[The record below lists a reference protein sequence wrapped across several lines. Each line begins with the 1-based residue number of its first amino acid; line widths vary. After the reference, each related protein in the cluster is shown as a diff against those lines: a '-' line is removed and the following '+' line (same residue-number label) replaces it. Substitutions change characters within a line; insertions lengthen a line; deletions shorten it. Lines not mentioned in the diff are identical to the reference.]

1 LFSGVLK
8 HKRSSNNQHQGGDMP
23 QNGVHAIVG
32 IVSRKWMPQKEW
44 LLLGVVLGNMFP
56 DLDNLAVAYATLTG
70 VDSHGLHRTF
80 THSIFT
86 IIAVILL
93 FYLFATLTRNGKWN
107 NFGLGFGI
115 GILMHILLDLVLWF
129 NGVELLWPI
138 RFELNF
144 WSWFTIPAWLK
155 IILDT
160 GEFLAFGLYF
170 LLLSSLAWQQGTD
183 AKNQSASKTWAYIE
197 FALFVVFTL
206 LFFTMGAKGLPYTI
220 FGGLYLLSLILAII
234 LTIRMRTTVETLP

>member
-1 LFSGVLK
+1 
-8 HKRSSNNQHQGGDMP
+8 MP

-32 IVSRKWMPQKEW
+32 TMARKWMPQKEW

-56 DLDNLAVAYATLTG
+56 DLDNLAVAYATLTKA
-70 VDSHGLHRTF
+70 DTHGLHRTF

-86 IIAVILL
+86 IIAIIFL
-93 FYLFATLTRNGKWN
+93 FYLIAALTKNQKWN
-107 NFGLGFGI
+107 NFGIGLGI

-138 RFELNF
+138 RYELNF
-144 WSWFTIPAWLK
+144 WSWFVVPDWLQ

-170 LLLSSLAWQQGTD
+170 LLLGSLARRQNTDTERQG
-183 AKNQSASKTWAYIE
+183 SSKTWAYIE
-197 FALFVVFTL
+197 FALFILFTV
-206 LFFTMGAKGLPYTI
+206 LFFSIGAAGLQSTI
-220 FGGLYLLSLILAII
+220 FGALYLLSMII
-234 LTIRMRTTVETLP
+234 GIVITIRMRRTVEST